1 MAFIGMAL
9 GIMSPRTQR
18 TWGAGFAATLGLVV
32 FILYYSIFSV
42 GLTMADRG
50 SLKVWIALWAPNI
63 ITTGI
68 AVLLVYK
75 VGTEQWQSVSDGA
88 QKALERIGSVTTR
101 WRKAK

>member
-32 FILYYSIFSV
+32 FILYYSIFSI

-50 SLKVWIALWAPNI
+50 ALKVWIALWAPNI
-63 ITTGI
+63 ITTAI
-68 AVLLVYK
+68 AALLVYK
-75 VGTEQWQSVSDGA
+75 VGTEQWQSVSEGA
-88 QKALERIGSVTTR
+88 QKVLERVGSLRKR
-101 WRKAK
+101 WRKQS

>member
-32 FILYYSIFSV
+32 FILYYSIFSI

-50 SLKVWIALWAPNI
+50 ALKVGVALWAPNI
-63 ITTGI
+63 ITTAI
-68 AVLLVYK
+68 AALLVYK
-75 VGTEQWQSVSDGA
+75 VGTEQWQSVSEGA
-88 QKALERIGSVTTR
+88 QKAIERVGTFTKR

>member
-32 FILYYSIFSV
+32 FILYYSIFSI
-42 GLTMADRG
+42 GLTMADSG
-50 SLKVWIALWAPNI
+50 TIKVWIALWAPNI
-63 ITTGI
+63 LTTAI
-68 AVLLVYK
+68 AAVLVYK

-88 QKALERIGSVTTR
+88 QRLIERVNKLSRR
-101 WRKAK
+101 WRKS